1 MSAQFNEFEKEIR
14 ESFSLPRSRAE
25 YKEQLLQNLPL
36 EKSLRHNWLDHL
48 QLGWKLSMASLIML
62 AIAVFAVGPQ
72 RVLGQIQTWLGYV
85 PNRGYVDLNSPM
97 RVLREPVKSTRE
109 GVTVEVLSA
118 LLTGNETFMEYSVF
132 GIPKEAIPNQESME
146 GCQERPFLRLP
157 DGQILEQTKNGY
169 PAVPREMNSA
179 TLVIPCITN
188 TLPGKVPEHW
198 ELPLQFVASDK
209 APTSL
214 PVVEEKPLPSTVETT
229 SQAINAP
236 VERGFGIE
244 ITRVIETP
252 NGYILIGTVPTQNGD
267 KLYQTFRHTPVISDA
282 TGKVI
287 ATRMPVD
294 SNLINTDV
302 LSALNAQGLDA
313 WIVEFDIRDLSFPLT
328 INYSLQQTINFDPI
342 QMVDLTVDLGG
353 TPALG
358 EPVTVQKT
366 LQIAGQKFTLL
377 SVTPFA
383 DGYSFTIQLEGKQ
396 TSVGVEIL
404 GVQGLG
410 AGGGLNPESK
420 VQSTSIQYEKRP
432 ESPLNLRFSNLKVDG
447 ELVTLST
454 SWQPQ
459 AAHAP
464 LPVASED
471 SKLCLN
477 STPLDTTGL
486 ERLNGEG
493 WLLTS
498 YDAQPEKRFVILS
511 GLTLQDQTT
520 LTENG
525 FWAEFS
531 PDGKK
536 VYYVDNGQL
545 AIFDIANQTTQQSD
559 IFTQSRFELS
569 NDGIG
574 LAFISSWADG
584 SSEIDI
590 TTLNAGGLYVVSK
603 EIGAEL
609 VGWAA
614 DGKSLYYL
622 VPSFSHDLWKVMH
635 YDFTLHK
642 STEIFTIT
650 DATAKKIDAHI
661 SPDSKWI
668 AYRAR
673 DNSSVRLI
681 STDGQ
686 NSQLLAENAN
696 VVAIQ
701 WVKANLIIMT
711 VKTSQAEKLKPLL
724 VNIDDCTIRLVPE
737 SADMTIQD
745 IYIP

>member
-14 ESFSLPRSRAE
+14 ESFSLLPARAE
-25 YKEQLLQNLPL
+25 FKEQLLINLPL
-36 EKSLRHNWLDHL
+36 EKSLRHNWLGQL
-48 QLGWKLSMASLIML
+48 QLGWKLSVAALIML

-85 PNRGYVDLNSPM
+85 PNRGYVDLNLPM

-198 ELPLQFVASDK
+198 ELSLQFVASDK

-214 PVVEEKPLPSTVETT
+214 PVVEEKPLPMPLEST
-229 SQAINAP
+229 SQATNTP
-236 VERGFGIE
+236 VERDFGIE
-244 ITRVIETP
+244 IIRVIETP
-252 NGYILIGTVPTQNGD
+252 NGYILIGTVPTRNGD
-267 KLYQTFRHTPVISDA
+267 KFYQTFRRTPVISDA
-282 TGKVI
+282 KGKAVT
-287 ATRMPVD
+287 TRMPVD
-294 SNLINTDV
+294 SNLINLDE
-302 LSALNAQGLDA
+302 LSAINAQGLDA

-328 INYSLQQTINFDPI
+328 INYSLQQTINFEPI
-342 QMVDLTVDLGG
+342 QTVDLIVDLGG
-353 TPALG
+353 TPVIG

-366 LQIAGQKFTLL
+366 LQIADQRFTLL

-404 GVQGLG
+404 GAQGLG
-410 AGGGLNPESK
+410 AGGGLNPETK

-432 ESPLNLRFSNLKVDG
+432 ESPLNIRFSNLKVDG

-464 LPVASED
+464 LPVASENAN
-471 SKLCLN
+471 LCLN

-486 ERLNGEG
+486 EHLSGEG
-493 WLLTS
+493 WVLTGN
-498 YDAQPEKRFVILS
+498 DAQLGKRIVILS
-511 GLTLQDQTT
+511 DLAGKDQIT

-536 VYYVDNGQL
+536 IYYIDNGRV
-545 AIFDIANQTTQQSD
+545 AVYDMANQTTKQSE

-574 LAFISSWADG
+574 LAYISYWADG

-603 EIGAEL
+603 EMGAEL
-609 VGWAA
+609 VGWTA

-622 VPSFSHDLWKVMH
+622 VPSLDRDLWKVMR

-661 SPDSKWI
+661 SPDGKWI

-673 DNSSVRLI
+673 DNSSVRLM

-686 NSQLLAENAN
+686 PSNPLAENAN

-701 WVKANLIIMT
+701 WVKANLILMT
-711 VKTSQAEKLKPLL
+711 VNAPQDEKPKTLL
-724 VNIDDCTIRLVPE
+724 VNIDDCTIRLVQE
-737 SADMTIQD
+737 IADMTIQD